1 MVETGGKAPMWLT
14 VGHAK
19 AINTLQRSQREGRV
33 SHAYLLVG
41 PPQVGRMSLALDL
54 ARLLNC
60 LEQAPPCGEC
70 SQCVRV
76 TRGLHADVQVLAPNA
91 EQRSNRFSIGIDA
104 IREMQREASLRPFEG
119 RSRVFIIDGAEL
131 LTDEA
136 ANSMLKTLEEPPSQV
151 VLVLL
156 ASDGDALL
164 PTIKS
169 RCQKLELRPLAT
181 ALVSKELSSRYEGN
195 PQDIE
200 EVARLSGGRI
210 GWAFQAMA
218 EPDLMERRA
227 ERLDAIETALRSGLE
242 ERFRYSGTLASRAA
256 SDRAFVRLEL
266 SLWLELWRDALFFRE
281 GLPELT
287 TSQSRQ
293 RLLQLIADAASPAE
307 IAQAAVAVQE
317 AIDNLERNVN
327 PRLALDDLMLA
338 LPRPRLEV

>member
-1 MVETGGKAPMWLT
+1 MA
-14 VGHAK
+14 VG
-19 AINTLQRSQREGRV
+19 L
-33 SHAYLLVG
+33 
-41 PPQVGRMSLALDL
+41 
-54 ARLLNC
+54 
-60 LEQAPPCGEC
+60 
-70 SQCVRV
+70 
-76 TRGLHADVQVLAPNA
+76 
-91 EQRSNRFSIGIDA
+91 RFWPG
-104 IREMQREASLRPFEG
+104 F
-119 RSRVFIIDGAEL
+119 
-131 LTDEA
+131 
-136 ANSMLKTLEEPPSQV
+136 KTLEEPPSQV

-164 PTIKS
+164 PTITS
-169 RCQKLELRPLAT
+169 RCQTLELRPLST
-181 ALVSKELSSRYEGN
+181 ALVSKELSTRYQGN

-200 EVARLSGGRI
+200 EVARLSGGRL

-242 ERFRYSGTLASRAA
+242 ERFRYSGTLAARAA
-256 SDRAFVRLEL
+256 SDRASVRLEL
-266 SLWLELWRDALFFRE
+266 SLWLELWRDALFFGE
-281 GLPELT
+281 GLSELT
-287 TSQSRQ
+287 TSQSRG